1 MSTNYVSTNYY
12 PPFRVDSS
20 VPDDIIRQSWMG
32 LIEEEDI
39 IGKIEDNGVFK
50 TVYFNE
56 DADLDTMEDT
66 LWVFLKRLEREG
78 FLMIFKDENYQGS
91 WFVDGFSTDP
101 TETYQLNDLY
111 KVTYLDKNV
120 KGIRV
125 SEWKGTFTIFMD
137 DHYQG
142 YGWLVDGTYQLNA
155 LSKVAYLDKNEKGI
169 RVIEWE
175 EDIDERPIV
184 YHFEKTKPTVEATI
198 EPIVETKPKK
208 RFFQK
213 FVRMLGFR

>member
-1 MSTNYVSTNYY
+1 MSANYVSPNYY
-12 PPFRVDSS
+12 PPLRVDSS
-20 VPDDIIRQSWMG
+20 VPDDVIRQSWGG
-32 LIEEEDI
+32 LLDEEVEI
-39 IGKIEDNGVFK
+39 FGKIEDNGVFK

-56 DADLDTMEDT
+56 QEIDLDTMEDT

-78 FLMIFKDENYQGS
+78 FLMIFKDDRYQGG

-101 TETYQLNDLY
+101 TETYQLNDMY

-125 SEWKGTFTIFMD
+125 SEWKGTFMIFMD

-155 LSKVAYLDKNEKGI
+155 LSEVAYLDKNEKGI

-175 EDIDERPIV
+175 EDLDDGPIV
-184 YHFEKTKPTVEATI
+184 YHFEKTKPTI
-198 EPIVETKPKK
+198 EPITETKPKK

-213 FVRMLGFR
+213 IARILGFRS